1 MKKRDSGSMIAA
13 IVIFIIAFTV
23 FRSIGCSRGCAGCLA
38 GGCAADHAGYN
49 SCTGC
54 VVGSCV
60 GSATGCGGRQEA
72 NASARPT
79 MAPVSFRVDIE
90 PTSYVYAND
99 YAGVLTEEQLQ
110 AIASAGQQLYRST
123 GVQLVTVVISDAERL
138 SNDALQD
145 YAYRVYN
152 AWGVGDKST
161 DKGVLLMINTAEGVY
176 LGNAYCIEGTGLE
189 SLLPASE
196 LGGIINDKVLPRMD
210 ERSFAQAVIDG
221 YSALESRLY
230 ELCGGNN

>member
-1 MKKRDSGSMIAA
+1 MKKRDSGSLIAA

-23 FRSIGCSRGCAGCLA
+23 FRSIGCSRGCAGCMA
-38 GGCAADHAGYN
+38 GGCAADYAGYD
-49 SCTGC
+49 SCAGC
-54 VVGSCV
+54 VVGGCV
-60 GSATGCGGRQEA
+60 GSATGCGGRQDA
-72 NASARPT
+72 SASARPT
-79 MAPVSFRVDIE
+79 TAPVTFKVDIE

-99 YAGVLTEEQLQ
+99 YAGVLSAEQLQ
-110 AIASAGQQLYRST
+110 SIASAGQQLYRST
-123 GVQLVTVVISDAERL
+123 GVQLVTVVINDAERL

-152 AWGVGDKST
+152 AWGIGDKST

-196 LGGIINDKVLPRMD
+196 LGAIISDKVLPRLD
-210 ERSFAQAVIDG
+210 ERGFASAVTDG
-221 YSALESRLY
+221 YAALESRIA
-230 ELCGGNN
+230 ELCGGN